1 MKRRTVL
8 QQIALFTGGLI
19 IPLSSNSWVSKG
31 LSKNP
36 SQKKLIVV
44 FLRGAIDGLNVVIPY
59 QEDEYYNNRPNI
71 AILPPNEPNGVLD
84 LDGYFGL
91 NPALKDLMPL
101 WKKKQLTFIHGCGLE
116 NENRSHFEVQ
126 HYMENGTPGN
136 LKNDEGWMNR
146 LLGILSSKNP
156 TQAVNIGSVTPE
168 ILRGSIPVAN
178 LPREK
183 DNLQKLSTDI
193 PIVNKLFNEL
203 YNGNDSLSL
212 AYQEGQKARKI
223 FIKEFENE
231 MVESSKNAPSTSN
244 FVQEVKKMAKLMS
257 GEANTQLGFIDLG
270 QWDTH
275 INQSAQLNRLLMPL
289 GEGLATLAL
298 ELGNL
303 FNDTTILVMSEF
315 GRTVKE
321 NGNKGT
327 DHGSGNLMWILGGNI
342 KGGKFY
348 GQWNT
353 LEKKALF
360 EGRDIPITT
369 DFRQPIS
376 NILSTNF
383 DLSPQLINQ
392 VFPNFNSKNSL
403 NFISV

>member
-59 QEDEYYNNRPNI
+59 QEDEYYHNRPNI

-223 FIKEFENE
+223 FIKEFEHE

-303 FNDTTILVMSEF
+303 FNDTTIIVMSEF

-342 KGGKFY
+342 NGGKFY

-392 VFPNFNSKNSL
+392 VFPNFNSKNNL
-403 NFISV
+403 Y